1 VLFVIGLCG
10 YVAKSDIKLTWWP
23 LFRDC
28 SYYIFGLLLLA
39 TFVASRPEG
48 PGEDRPVSGGIDFVE
63 ALLLFIAYLVYCL
76 IMFFN
81 PQLENLIDT
90 KLRKKNK
97 QVRPDQSAK
106 MEAEAKAS
114 LAEAGGEAGFQ
125 APAKGDVEAQA
136 VKLNN
141 PEESPES
148 APETSHPE
156 VETNIKVEAPPAGD
170 AAMADGLRNAAN
182 GDGESKPDGEAGEG
196 DKEED
201 EEDEDEHFMT
211 PPWKLKEEASGW
223 DKFVY
228 YYSFPVYCIIY
239 YGLIDPEKS
248 FLGCFFESL
257 LYIAGFSFFLVW
269 WVEIMCDICHIDSTV
284 AGFTVLAMG
293 TSIPDAVSSMA
304 VAKMGEG
311 DMAVS
316 SSIGSNIFD
325 ILVGLPLPWMIKLGI
340 IEGVKEHGQ
349 TLVPIDS
356 PYLVLLVALLLFMVF
371 MVVVCIHLMGWKLS
385 KKLGGAMAV
394 LYFIF
399 LAVALFTVVHKPCE
413 FQINPSVLNKLE
425 CNSLR

>member
-1 VLFVIGLCG
+1 M
-10 YVAKSDIKLTWWP
+10 Y
-23 LFRDC
+23 
-28 SYYIFGLLLLA
+28 
-39 TFVASRPEG
+39 
-48 PGEDRPVSGGIDFVE
+48 
-63 ALLLFIAYLVYCL
+63 
-76 IMFFN
+76 FN
-81 PQLENLIDT
+81 PQLENLIDS

-97 QVRPDQSAK
+97 QVTPESEK
-106 MEAEAKAS
+106 MEAEAKAG
-114 LAEAGGEAGFQ
+114 LAEGGEAGVQ
-125 APAKGDVEAQA
+125 APAKGDVEA
-136 VKLNN
+136 N
-141 PEESPES
+141 PEE
-148 APETSHPE
+148 APETNHPE
-156 VETNIKVEAPPAGD
+156 AEPNTEAEFPQGGD

-182 GDGESKPDGEAGEG
+182 ADGEPKDEEAGEG
-196 DKEED
+196 DKKED
-201 EEDEDEHFMT
+201 EEEEEEDEHFMT
-211 PPWKLKEEASGW
+211 PPWKSAEEGSAY

-228 YYSFPVYCIIY
+228 YYSFPVYCVIY
-239 YGLIDPEKS
+239 YGLVEPDRS
-248 FLGCFFESL
+248 FFGCFLESL

-269 WVEIMCDICHIDSTV
+269 WVEIMCDLCYIDSTV
-284 AGFTVLAMG
+284 AGFTVLAAG

-394 LYFIF
+394 LYFMF
-399 LAVALFTVVHKPCE
+399 LLIALMTVIGKPCE
-413 FQINPSVLNKLE
+413 LQINPSVKNKAE
-425 CNSLR
+425 CNALR